1 MELELDQKINQAI
14 DKAIED
20 YFKIAKMKRVSWK
33 TLNKR
38 HMNYGLCTYFIRNC
52 NLELNWDAIPNRP
65 YYEQNLRFGW
75 IYPKERGYIQYCQH
89 WVRKPCNPKKCGFP
103 ERFNFLVENQE
114 IIKKH
119 LKVLN

>member
-20 YFKIAKMKRVSWK
+20 YFKIAKMKSVSRK

-38 HMNYGLCTYFIRNC
+38 HMYYGLCTYFIRNY
-52 NLELNWDAIPNRP
+52 NLELNWNAIPNRP
-65 YYEQNLRFGW
+65 YYKQNLRFGW
-75 IYPKERGYIQYCQH
+75 IYPMVFGHQETY
-89 WVRKPCNPKKCGFP
+89 NPKECGFP
-103 ERFNFLVENQE
+103 ERFNFLVENRE

-119 LKVLN
+119 LKVFN